1 MCEVF
6 LKRKHVDIGLTIF
19 FALPSFIVRFI
30 FNAFI
35 AIIFYSLEYGLRY
48 KILRAK
54 G

>member
-35 AIIFYSLEYGLRY
+35 AIIFLQF
-48 KILRAK
+48 KVWIK
-54 G
+54 N